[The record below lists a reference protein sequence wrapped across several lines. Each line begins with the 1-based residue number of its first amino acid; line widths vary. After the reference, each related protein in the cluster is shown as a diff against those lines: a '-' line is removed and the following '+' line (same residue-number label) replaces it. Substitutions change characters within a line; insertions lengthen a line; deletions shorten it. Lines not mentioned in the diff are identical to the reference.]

1 MTAGRLHWEIIIICF
16 HRKAALL
23 LSNDILFHVLS
34 YLHMYFCIYFM
45 RKGILLWNL
54 FGFSNLLIYTKDTK
68 MREVTNEEFLAQFF
82 SSCFVKTVM
91 QHPQNSSPQKSLPGC
106 KIPHVQKEFRNKT
119 QICYIQ
125 ASAEKEPYG
134 VKSCAVSLGLL
145 WVRAVTRGAARN
157 RTLQQGRVCAVVL
170 PDHKLESTS
179 RCLNVQ

>member
-1 MTAGRLHWEIIIICF
+1 
-16 HRKAALL
+16 
-23 LSNDILFHVLS
+23 
-34 YLHMYFCIYFM
+34 M

-119 QICYIQ
+119 QMLYPSQCR
-125 ASAEKEPYG
+125 E
-134 VKSCAVSLGLL
+134 
-145 WVRAVTRGAARN
+145 RAIW
-157 RTLQQGRVCAVVL
+157 CK
-170 PDHKLESTS
+170 KLCSKPGTS
-179 RCLNVQ
+179 VG